1 MSDEKI
7 KPPYTTSKCLSP
19 KLVWYNS
26 GIKLKFK
33 GSCFKQDKATFTP
46 KNVVNLLVVFE
57 LDTWS
62 QDLST
67 DFTLNNYL
75 FGSVKLTKNVDPD
88 KYKYSGYGTGF
99 DSRSLFSLPNFD
111 WGKNVI
117 IFGVVLLYMFITKKK
132 IFWFLVKVLH
142 MD

>member
-33 GSCFKQDKATFTP
+33 GSCLKQDKATFTP

>member
-7 KPPYTTSKCLSP
+7 KPPYTTSKCLFP

-33 GSCFKQDKATFTP
+33 GSCLKQDKATFTP
-46 KNVVNLLVVFE
+46 KNVVNLFVVFE